1 MHSYLQIH
9 IAIKKARED
18 AHLSQEQLADL
29 AGIHRTYVS
38 QLERGIK
45 VPTLTILERICCA
58 LSVRVS
64 ELIAM
69 AEGLDDVYR

>member
-1 MHSYLQIH
+1 LQIH
-9 IAIKKARED
+9 TAIKKARED

-45 VPTLTILERICCA
+45 VPTLTILERICSA
-58 LSVRVS
+58 LSIRVS
-64 ELIAM
+64 ALIAM
-69 AEGLDDVYR
+69 AEGMGDVHCQ

>member
-1 MHSYLQIH
+1 MKINA
-9 IAIKKARED
+9 AIKKARED
-18 AHLSQEQLADL
+18 ARLSQEQLADL

-45 VPTLTILERICCA
+45 VPTLTILERICSA
-58 LSVRVS
+58 LSIRVS

-69 AEGLDDVYR
+69 AEEMGDVHYQ

>member
-1 MHSYLQIH
+1 MQIH
-9 IAIKKARED
+9 AAIKKARED

-45 VPTLTILERICCA
+45 VPTLTILERICSA
-58 LSVRVS
+58 LSIRVS
-64 ELIAM
+64 ALIAM
-69 AEGLDDVYR
+69 AEGMGDVHCQ

>member
-1 MHSYLQIH
+1 MQIH
-9 IAIKKARED
+9 TAIKKARED

-45 VPTLTILERICCA
+45 VPTLTILERICSA
-58 LSVRVS
+58 LSIRVS
-64 ELIAM
+64 ALIAM
-69 AEGLDDVYR
+69 AEGMGDVHCQ

>member
-1 MHSYLQIH
+1 MQIDL
-9 IAIKKARED
+9 AIKKARED

-45 VPTLTILERICCA
+45 VPTITILERISGA
-58 LSVRVS
+58 LSMKVS

-69 AEGLDDVYR
+69 AEDLQDVYH